1 MAPDV
6 GPVKWPVLACVAFL
20 AAVTVH
26 VPFLNLPPGDAVHV
40 YLRSSGIDPLVYN
53 TPEGLIPIYYQ
64 RYNGIVPYRDYIFEY
79 PPIPAATFTLSMIA
93 ALILKSVHPV
103 NQKALTI
110 LLLPLLGAI
119 YLSFLYWI
127 ILRNKNLSI
136 LTLVATSI
144 YIILIIVFGLPL
156 YKFYF
161 TFVLFCAI
169 AHATLMYQFWRLVR
183 TLGKEESLLLMLLSP
198 TVITYSTANWDL
210 FSAAFMTKGV
220 REILSGRVKGLHWF
234 ALAVPVKLIPI
245 FPTVALTVTLLK
257 RKELITE
264 GPKVITL
271 AILPYMLIPIIS
283 WKGFSRFIK
292 FHSNWYCEYGIWTL
306 LFKDLDLIKISYL
319 ASVAVTYLVIVIILK
334 KRHFV
339 YDSLDCLLKVTY
351 IMVAAPFVFSYIFAP
366 QMLINILPFI
376 IPLYPRLA
384 PLVDTLNFPVAFT
397 LKFDDLHNLNPFSAP
412 SLTYFLSQSRNVLLL
427 VTLLLSFHRLKGCR
441 SSKGSI
447 KTRGTSG

>member
-1 MAPDV
+1 M
-6 GPVKWPVLACVAFL
+6 
-20 AAVTVH
+20 
-26 VPFLNLPPGDAVHV
+26 
-40 YLRSSGIDPLVYN
+40 
-53 TPEGLIPIYYQ
+53 
-64 RYNGIVPYRDYIFEY
+64 
-79 PPIPAATFTLSMIA
+79 
-93 ALILKSVHPV
+93 
-103 NQKALTI
+103 
-110 LLLPLLGAI
+110 LGAI

-136 LTLVATSI
+136 LTLVTTSI
-144 YIILIIVFGLPL
+144 YIILIIVFGSPL

-169 AHATLMYQFWRLVR
+169 AHATLMYQFWRLVH

-198 TVITYSTANWDL
+198 TVTTYSTANWDL

-283 WKGFSRFIK
+283 WKGFLRFIK
-292 FHSNWYCEYGIWTL
+292 FHSNWYCECGIWTL
-306 LFKDLDLIKISYL
+306 LFKDLNLIKISYL
-319 ASVAVTYLVIVIILK
+319 ASVAVTYLVIVIMLK

-339 YDSLDCLLKVTY
+339 YDNPNYLLKVTY
-351 IMVAAPFVFSYIFAP
+351 IIIAAPFVFSYIFTP
-366 QMLINILPFI
+366 QMLINILPFAT
-376 IPLYPRLA
+376 PLHPRLT
-384 PLVDTLNFPVAFT
+384 PLVDTLNFPIVFT
-397 LKFDDLHNLNPFSAP
+397 LMLDYSRNLNPFSAQ
-412 SLTYFLSQSRNVLLL
+412 SLTYFLAQSRNVLLL
-427 VTLLLSFHRLKGCR
+427 VTLLLSFHRLNGCR
-441 SSKGSI
+441 SSKWSI
-447 KTRGTSG
+447 RTRGRAVEGCSAAQWW